1 MKLDKTLM
9 LISLFLFINCKSK
22 NHNKLDKNKTVIQ
35 IENKEDFSLLQSK
48 LPIGKKELI
57 KEKLDNEYINSV
69 KLFNYYDTINGEP
82 SLYFKPIKNLK
93 YNSFYKPTSSDSRN
107 EEDVFFLRTND
118 TYNYF
123 KLTKVLPKKNNYSIL
138 IFDGLSS
145 ALDYDGNPINI
156 SRKDIV
162 ILNSSLKI
170 VDEM

>member
-69 KLFNYYDTINGEP
+69 KLFNY
-82 SLYFKPIKNLK
+82 
-93 YNSFYKPTSSDSRN
+93 
-107 EEDVFFLRTND
+107 
-118 TYNYF
+118 
-123 KLTKVLPKKNNYSIL
+123 
-138 IFDGLSS
+138 
-145 ALDYDGNPINI
+145 
-156 SRKDIV
+156 
-162 ILNSSLKI
+162 
-170 VDEM
+170 